1 MGEGNCVLGMYDVRG
16 IQNYIFRTPK
26 LKHAIGASA
35 IVESIIEDSLAYAVK
50 QCKDI
55 TAELEWEK
63 REYKDDEN
71 KDVHVL
77 YIGGGNAFV
86 QFKNKDLYLE
96 ITKKMS
102 RYVLEKTY
110 SLQLAAAYILK
121 TGNYQDDYRDLN
133 RRMTQVKADMPES
146 KPLGALPIVETEFTT
161 GLPLVNADV
170 SRETELKL
178 DAEKEKRKLI
188 KRSSKKFDNFI
199 EEKGED
205 STLAVIH
212 IDGNNMGLRIR
223 ELIENKQTYSEAVNA
238 MRNISYN
245 INHTYKDVFEK
256 MRDLFNLNDQYV
268 VLPVL
273 TAGDDITY
281 VCNGKAAIASVEYFV
296 KEIKKYSMTGKTE
309 DIDKYGFSVCAGIAF
324 IRSHFPFSIGY
335 KVAEACCDS
344 AKTRAKK
351 NLRKNNMVGNFFDFQ
366 ICQNV
371 QTMDIDNIR
380 SQEYITPT
388 NEMLY
393 KRPYE
398 IDRDERSDE
407 KDKDKKSEKKDNE
420 KSKLY
425 SFEELKI
432 YLEIFANLTDFDK
445 TNSSD
450 KVMPRSHAKT
460 LRNTYPLGGY
470 QVENFKRFL
479 KSRSW
484 ELPGGGYDL
493 YEKGTIETPEGEKTI
508 TFAKY
513 YDALELMDV
522 YVDLDHILEEIQET
536 GNEEV

>member
-86 QFKNKDLYLE
+86 QFKNKDLYLV

-121 TGNYQDDYRDLN
+121 TGNYQNDYRDLN

-161 GLPLVNADV
+161 GLPLVDADV

-388 NEMLY
+388 NEILY

-398 IDRDERSDE
+398 IDE
-407 KDKDKKSEKKDNE
+407 DKPNTDDDQSNKKDNE
-420 KSKLY
+420 LKKLY
-425 SFEELKI
+425 SYKTLKS
-432 YLEIFANLTDFDK
+432 YLETFANFKDFDK
-445 TNSSD
+445 ESSSD
-450 KVMPRSHAKT
+450 KNMPRSHAKT

-470 QVENFKRFL
+470 QVDNFRSFL
-479 KSRSW
+479 VSRGW
-484 ELPGGGYDL
+484 ELPGGGYEV
-493 YEKGTIETPEGEKTI
+493 YEDVIIENQDGKTPERY
-508 TFAKY
+508 AKY

-522 YVDLDHILEEIQET
+522 YVDLDHIVEEMQET
-536 GNEEV
+536 VNEEV